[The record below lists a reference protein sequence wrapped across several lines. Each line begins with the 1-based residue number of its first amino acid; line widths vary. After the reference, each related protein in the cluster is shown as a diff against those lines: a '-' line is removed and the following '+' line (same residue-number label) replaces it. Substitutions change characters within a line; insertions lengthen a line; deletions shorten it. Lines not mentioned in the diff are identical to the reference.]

1 MLTFSLLQSKRI
13 YSRPVGTGAFEA
25 HIWLWY
31 REESLMF
38 CWWFFWWFKSSPISY
53 GYQRVEYSEIL
64 QCTRFICFMLE
75 NLCHGSMQVAKAQLQ
90 WNNGTMSKNTALFLW
105 QYNKNWITDVSMSG
119 RLGRRSSKIIFAV
132 ITRSMHIHLAVVT
145 LAKHRQTFLLYKEV
159 IWRFLFFSIDGT
171 DFGAPW
177 LPWSVPGQIRQ
188 FKFRAG

>member
-1 MLTFSLLQSKRI
+1 MRNSIKVMLTFSLLQSKRI

-31 REESLMF
+31 WEESLMF

-145 LAKHRQTFLLYKEV
+145 LAKHRQTFLL
-159 IWRFLFFSIDGT
+159 
-171 DFGAPW
+171 
-177 LPWSVPGQIRQ
+177 
-188 FKFRAG
+188 